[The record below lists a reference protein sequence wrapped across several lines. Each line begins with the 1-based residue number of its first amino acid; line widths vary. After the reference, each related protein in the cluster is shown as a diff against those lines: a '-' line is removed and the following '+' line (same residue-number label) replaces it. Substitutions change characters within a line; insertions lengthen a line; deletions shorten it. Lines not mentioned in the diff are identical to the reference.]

1 MNKTEKKNKKTNKRL
16 TIVIRILIVVL
27 VLEGTLFGYT
37 LISNR
42 MKTSYYTLVNEIIK
56 EEEGYVAAGVSDFK
70 NSKLTKYET
79 PGYTKPVIWKLD
91 ENKKYIQE
99 EKIDLGYNGFFN
111 SLIKV
116 KDGYV
121 AVGAIEMSKKEHE
134 EKATEGLIVKF
145 DNDLKVTWRK
155 NLKILDVNEFV
166 TVKEDKD
173 GNLIVVGK
181 SLYAENYMGNHTTG
195 GAILLRYTS
204 EGEET
209 LRVNYGGPQRG
220 VFNDVIVE
228 NDGYTVVGVYYTNTG
243 VIKKYSLSGQEM
255 WHAYYGPTDSK
266 GITSIIK
273 DNDKYFVTA
282 TKLKTKEDTS
292 YETAVVSYDLNG
304 KELNNVQ
311 YKKDNINRF
320 EDIYVNENE
329 IIVVGIAV
337 PKTKEETDT
346 TNYAVLVK
354 YDKELN
360 KIEEKVLKGNKN
372 TSFVKIYNINNKY
385 VILGNTNSKLKE
397 YKTNGIDY
405 MPIYYEY

>member
-1 MNKTEKKNKKTNKRL
+1 MDKEKKNKKTNKRL
-16 TIVIRILIVVL
+16 TIIIRILIIVL
-27 VLEGTLFGYT
+27 VVEGSLFGYT
-37 LISNR
+37 VISNR
-42 MKTSYYTLVNEIIK
+42 LKTSYYTLVNEMIL
-56 EEEGYVAAGVSDFK
+56 EEDGYVAAGVSDFK
-70 NSKLTKYET
+70 NSKLTKYEK

-91 ENKKYIQE
+91 KEKKYIKE
-99 EKIDLGYNGFFN
+99 EQIDLGYNGFFN
-111 SLIKV
+111 SVIKV

-121 AVGAIEMSKKEHE
+121 AVGAIEMSQKQHE

-145 DNDLKVTWRK
+145 DNDLNVIWRK

-166 TVKEDKD
+166 SVKEDKD

-209 LRVNYGGPQRG
+209 LRVNYGGPQKG
-220 VFNDVIVE
+220 VFNDVIIE

-243 VIKKYSLSGQEM
+243 VIKKYSLTGQEM

-266 GITSIIK
+266 GITSITK
-273 DNDKYFVTA
+273 DNNKYYVTA
-282 TKLKTKEDTS
+282 TKLKTKTDTS
-292 YETAVVSYDLNG
+292 YETAIISYDING
-304 KELNNVQ
+304 KELESIQ

-329 IIVVGIAV
+329 VIAVGIAV
-337 PKTKEETDT
+337 PETKDESKTK
-346 TNYAVLVK
+346 NYAVIVK

-372 TSFVKIYNINNKY
+372 SSFIKIYNFNNKY
-385 VILGNTNSKLKE
+385 LALGNTNSKFKE

-405 MPIYYEY
+405 MPIYFEY